1 MDSIEAGEECFSSTD
16 GQGKD
21 GEGNNSRRGL
31 AGSVRVVWHVGKY
44 WTATRAKEI
53 RRKTCTEKTRLNKR
67 LVRGSLGIEGEMTSK
82 PAVSTTISEV
92 QTTNEEQL

>member
-1 MDSIEAGEECFSSTD
+1 MFSSTD

-21 GEGNNSRRGL
+21 GEGNSRCGL

-53 RRKTCTEKTRLNKR
+53 RRKTCTERTRLDKR
-67 LVRGSLGIEGEMTSK
+67 LVRGSSGIEGATTSELAGSTMT
-82 PAVSTTISEV
+82 SEV